1 MTVSISEIRGLV
13 RSMGEKINAPSAL
26 LSIPSQSPGNG
37 TPHIEVDDNNYM
49 YVVSERGEEF
59 IRQITS
65 DLDELLYWIFD
76 GITFSMAAKYEIN
89 HRVGGVDP
97 RRVIFSKQLEM
108 LGLLSS
114 EWALLAKK
122 NIDETIKKSPYNDA
136 P

>member
-37 TPHIEVDDNNYM
+37 TPHMEVDDNNYM

-59 IRQITS
+59 SRQITT

-76 GITFSMAAKYEIN
+76 SVTFSMAVKYEID
-89 HRVGGVDP
+89 HRAGGEGP
-97 RRVIFSKQLEM
+97 RRVIFSKQLEI
-108 LGLLSS
+108 LAFLKA
-114 EWALLAKK
+114 EWAVLAKK
-122 NIDETIKKSPYNDA
+122 NIDEIIKNHPYSDA